1 LGAALFRE
9 KHRFEFSAIQ
19 PYNFEL
25 TIHKP
30 AGWWWST
37 PNEVFQ
43 DGVLWTTARLNSRL
57 FGLRLEA
64 AGTSRKPSVCCVA
77 FSDSRMSDEEKENV
91 THAVE
96 RGLGVKEDI
105 NEFYKIAE
113 KDKILRQSAE
123 DLCGMRT
130 VAWPELFPALILAVT
145 LQMAPLKRSNQ
156 MMNLVIREFG
166 DKVSFDE
173 KTIVHWP
180 SPEKTAGL
188 TVDELKAKAK
198 LGYRAQNLIA
208 IAKTL
213 RDGFPTA
220 DELAKMPLDEAKKQ
234 LLTLRGIGDYSA
246 DIVMPGMGFPLDVWS
261 AKIFSILFL
270 GKEPESPR
278 EAILELKRMGEK
290 RWGKWQGHAFVYV
303 LNDLPR
309 ISKRLGIDL
318 TQF

>member
-1 LGAALFRE
+1 MFTE
-9 KHRFEFSAIQ
+9 KHRFELSAVP

-25 TIHKP
+25 TVHKP

-43 DGVLWTTARLNSRL
+43 DDVLWTTTRLNSKL
-57 FGLRLEA
+57 VGLRLNSS
-64 AGTSRKPSVCCVA
+64 GTSRKPTVCCAA
-77 FSDSRMSDEEKENV
+77 FSDSRMSDKEKENV

-123 DLCGMRT
+123 DLFGMRT

-145 LQMAPLKRSNQ
+145 LQMAPMKRSNQ
-156 MMNLVIREFG
+156 MMDLLITEFG
-166 DKVSFDE
+166 EKVSFDG
-173 KTIVHWP
+173 KTIAHWP
-180 SPEKTAGL
+180 SPEKTAAL
-188 TVDELKAKAK
+188 PIEEMKAKAK

-213 RDGFPTA
+213 QDGFPTA
-220 DELAKMPLDEAKKQ
+220 DELAKMPPDEAKKQ

-246 DIVMPGMGFPLDVWS
+246 DIVMPGMGFPLDIWS
-261 AKIFSILFL
+261 AKIFSILL
-270 GKEPESPR
+270 IGKEPESPR
-278 EAILELKRMGEK
+278 EAILELKRMAEE
-290 RWGKWQGHAFVYV
+290 RWGKWRGHAFVYV

-309 ISKRLGIDL
+309 ISKRIGIDL
-318 TQF
+318 TRF

>member
-1 LGAALFRE
+1 
-9 KHRFEFSAIQ
+9 
-19 PYNFEL
+19 
-25 TIHKP
+25 
-30 AGWWWST
+30 
-37 PNEVFQ
+37 
-43 DGVLWTTARLNSRL
+43 
-57 FGLRLEA
+57 
-64 AGTSRKPSVCCVA
+64 
-77 FSDSRMSDEEKENV
+77 MEKENV
-91 THAVE
+91 THSIE
-96 RGLGVKEDI
+96 RALGVKEDI
-105 NEFYKIAE
+105 NDFYKIAQ
-113 KDKILRQSAE
+113 KDKILRQSAK

-145 LQMAPLKRSNQ
+145 LQMAPMKRSNQ
-156 MMNLVIREFG
+156 MMDLMIRGFG
-166 DKVSFDE
+166 DKVTFDG
-173 KTIVHWP
+173 KTIAHWP
-180 SPEKTAGL
+180 SPEKIAGL

-208 IAKTL
+208 IGKTL

-220 DELAKMPLDEAKKQ
+220 DELAKMRPDEAKEE

-309 ISKRLGIDL
+309 ISKRLGTDL
-318 TQF
+318 TRF